1 MAALYDEVGGAAG
14 IKTAVA
20 VLYQRLLDD
29 PELAPWFADV
39 DLTRLRAHQRAFLTA
54 ALGGPDLFTGREMA
68 DAHAGRKVTDRAF
81 DQLLSH
87 LAVTLRDLGVA
98 PSAVARVCR
107 RLEGVREPIVDRG
120 AEGEDVRPAPARH
133 SGARPDR

>member
-29 PELAPWFADV
+29 PELAPWFSDV

-81 DQLLSH
+81 EQLLSH

-98 PSAVARVCR
+98 PTAVARVCR
-107 RLEGVREPIVDRG
+107 RLEGLREPIVDRG
-120 AEGEDVRPAPARH
+120 ADGDAVRPAPVRH